1 MRHYR
6 IIQEDTDNPK
16 FYVQY
21 KDFLFWHY
29 FVDYHDIW
37 YDIIK
42 IEKRYPTY
50 AVAVDAIR
58 EDVEKRK
65 KPKRKIF
72 NINLND
78 L

>member
-1 MRHYR
+1 MRRYR
-6 IIQEDTDNPK
+6 IIQEGTIDAK
-16 FYVQY
+16 YYVQY

-29 FVDYHDIW
+29 FVIRYGTV
-37 YDIIK
+37 K

-58 EDVEKRK
+58 EDIRQRK
-65 KPKRKIF
+65 KPERKIF
-72 NINLND
+72 NINTND